1 MRAREPV
8 MRARE
13 PAMCA
18 REPATARTARRP
30 PWVSR

>member
-1 MRAREPV
+1 MCAREPA
-8 MRARE
+8 MCARE